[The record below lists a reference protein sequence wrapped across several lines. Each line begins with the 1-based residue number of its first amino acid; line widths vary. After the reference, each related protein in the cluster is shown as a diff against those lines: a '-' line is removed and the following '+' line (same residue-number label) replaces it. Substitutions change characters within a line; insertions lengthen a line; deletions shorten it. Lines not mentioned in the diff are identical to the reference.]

1 MTLAV
6 YQGELSKFELDAPN
20 DEPID
25 RAERD
30 RLLQECG
37 SGHWTKLS
45 MDKLRAQSRPSSR
58 SKKATGASCSR
69 STDSCTATPNL
80 IVHDSFLSLGGA
92 LASASENG
100 ITYDVGVSTRLIPQ
114 ALFIT
119 FFSYLTSLVLQ
130 GAAQG
135 ELAQLW
141 H

>member
-1 MTLAV
+1 MRLWTLDEAEHGQTSRAV
-6 YQGELSKFELDAPN
+6 E
-20 DEPID
+20 
-25 RAERD
+25 AEFPQQEGHR
-30 RLLQECG
+30 RLLLQVDG
-37 SGHWTKLS
+37 LLH
-45 MDKLRAQSRPSSR
+45 RHA
-58 SKKATGASCSR
+58 
-69 STDSCTATPNL
+69 NL

-100 ITYDVGVSTRLIPQ
+100 
-114 ALFIT
+114 IT

>member
-1 MTLAV
+1 LHRHA
-6 YQGELSKFELDAPN
+6 
-20 DEPID
+20 
-25 RAERD
+25 
-30 RLLQECG
+30 
-37 SGHWTKLS
+37 
-45 MDKLRAQSRPSSR
+45 
-58 SKKATGASCSR
+58 
-69 STDSCTATPNL
+69 NL

-100 ITYDVGVSTRLIPQ
+100 ITYDVGVSTRFIPQ

>member
-1 MTLAV
+1 VRLWTLDEAEHGQTSRAV
-6 YQGELSKFELDAPN
+6 E
-20 DEPID
+20 
-25 RAERD
+25 AEFPQQEGHR
-30 RLLQECG
+30 RLLLQVDG
-37 SGHWTKLS
+37 LLH
-45 MDKLRAQSRPSSR
+45 RHA
-58 SKKATGASCSR
+58 
-69 STDSCTATPNL
+69 NL

-100 ITYDVGVSTRLIPQ
+100 ITYDVGVSTRFIPQ

-119 FFSYLTSLVLQ
+119 FFSYIHVTSLVFQ

>member
-1 MTLAV
+1 MRLWTLDEAEHGQTSRAV
-6 YQGELSKFELDAPN
+6 E
-20 DEPID
+20 
-25 RAERD
+25 AEFPQQEGHR
-30 RLLQECG
+30 RLLLQVDG
-37 SGHWTKLS
+37 LLH
-45 MDKLRAQSRPSSR
+45 RHA
-58 SKKATGASCSR
+58 
-69 STDSCTATPNL
+69 NL

-100 ITYDVGVSTRLIPQ
+100 ITYDVGVSTRFI